1 VRLPREFDKSVFEE
15 WYNADNISVLQLL
28 LAIVTIKSHL
38 FDLLITFADNLARK
52 GFPWDRFSV
61 SDEILN
67 IFFISKKYNG
77 SILINASNF
86 VENFQLIF
94 DDFEQKNSQF
104 DKYISEIRGHF
115 IDHTTCL
122 NKIKQAIIDV
132 KNDVYNIYRIRNMLV
147 HSSNTKSKLLEYYSK
162 RNKEYS
168 LRLILEIRKHLFKT
182 ESDTEIQPISTYFTR
197 TIIDANVAFEAVV
210 NNDMDKFRKWII
222 Q

>member
-1 VRLPREFDKSVFEE
+1 MRLPKEKEFDKSVFGE

-28 LAIVTIKSHL
+28 LAIVTIKSK
-38 FDLLITFADNLARK
+38 F
-52 GFPWDRFSV
+52 
-61 SDEILN
+61 
-67 IFFISKKYNG
+67 
-77 SILINASNF
+77 
-86 VENFQLIF
+86 F
-94 DDFEQKNSQF
+94 DDFGQKNSQ
-104 DKYISEIRGHF
+104 

-147 HSSNTKSKLLEYYSK
+147 HSSNTKSKLLEDYSK

-168 LRLILEIRKHLFKT
+168 LRLILEIRKHLFAT

-197 TIIDANVAFEAVV
+197 MIIDANVAFEAVV

>member
-1 VRLPREFDKSVFEE
+1 MTRRTQFPPNLNE
-15 WYNADNISVLQLL
+15 Q
-28 LAIVTIKSHL
+28 
-38 FDLLITFADNLARK
+38 LITFAYNLATRNEYIQM
-52 GFPWDRFSV
+52 S
-61 SDEILN
+61 L
-67 IFFISKKYNG
+67 
-77 SILINASNF
+77 SNF
-86 VENFQLIF
+86 IENFQLIF
-94 DDFEQKNSQF
+94 DNFEQKNSQF

-147 HSSNTKSKLLEYYSK
+147 HSSNTKSKLLEDYSK

-168 LRLILEIRKHLFKT
+168 LRLILEIRKHLFAT
-182 ESDTEIQPISTYFTR
+182 ESDTEIQPINTYFTR
-197 TIIDANVAFEAVV
+197 MIIDANVAFEAVV

>member
-1 VRLPREFDKSVFEE
+1 MTRRTQFPPNLNE
-15 WYNADNISVLQLL
+15 Q
-28 LAIVTIKSHL
+28 
-38 FDLLITFADNLARK
+38 LITFAYNLATRNEYIQM
-52 GFPWDRFSV
+52 S
-61 SDEILN
+61 L
-67 IFFISKKYNG
+67 
-77 SILINASNF
+77 SNF
-86 VENFQLIF
+86 IENFQLIF
-94 DDFEQKNSQF
+94 DNFEQKNSQQ
-104 DKYISEIRGHF
+104 DKYISVIRGNF
-115 IDHTTCL
+115 IDHKTCL
-122 NKIKQAIIDV
+122 DNIKQAIIDV